1 MKVGDLVR
9 CNFQPRTGEYNKEKN
24 VFIFD
29 SMPTLKNKLGI
40 IVKQSNGY
48 RSVRRFRVLFAHIG
62 YEHTFVE
69 TVLESV
75 SETS

>member
-9 CNFQPRTGEYNKEKN
+9 CNFQPRVGEYNKKKQG
-24 VFIFD
+24 FIFD

-40 IVKQSNGY
+40 IVQKTDYY
-48 RSVRRFRVLFAHIG
+48 RSTARFRVLFTHIG

-69 TVLESV
+69 TVLEMVNESR
-75 SETS
+75 

>member
-24 VFIFD
+24 GFIFD

-40 IVKQSNGY
+40 IVKEEMSY
-48 RSVRRFRVLFAHIG
+48 RSTSRFSVLFTHIG

-69 TVLESV
+69 TVLERV
-75 SETS
+75 SEGR

>member
-9 CNFQPRTGEYNKEKN
+9 CNFQPRVGEYNKEKQG
-24 VFIFD
+24 FIFD

-40 IVKQSNGY
+40 IVQKTDYY
-48 RSVRRFRVLFAHIG
+48 RSTARFRVLFTHIG

-69 TVLESV
+69 TVLERV
-75 SETS
+75 SESR

>member
-1 MKVGDLVR
+1 VKVGDLVR

-24 VFIFD
+24 GFIFD
-29 SMPTLKNKLGI
+29 SVPPLKNKLGI
-40 IVKQSNGY
+40 IVKEAGCY
-48 RSVRRFRVLFAHIG
+48 RSTVRFRVLFTHIG

-69 TVLESV
+69 SVLESV